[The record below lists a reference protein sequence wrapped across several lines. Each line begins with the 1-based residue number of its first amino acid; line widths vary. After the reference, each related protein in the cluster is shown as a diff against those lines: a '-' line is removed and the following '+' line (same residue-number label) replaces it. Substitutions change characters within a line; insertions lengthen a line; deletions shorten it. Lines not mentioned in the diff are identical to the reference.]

1 MSIAR
6 FDSQNRVGRESELV
20 EILGTNSS
28 MLKRKSTRRTRVMK
42 KMRRMK
48 QLVLSQKLIQTT

>member
-42 KMRRMK
+42 KTRRMK